1 MEIIFRGQH
10 LHVDDRFREHATE
23 RLAKVSRYL
32 PMADHA
38 IVDVRREARGDEG
51 RYVVQVTI
59 SANGTF
65 MRAEERNFDILT
77 AINSAS
83 DALSTQVKR
92 FKEKKVLRSER
103 RVNKEDMI
111 PQEEEEEKLPPGTE
125 MVLGRVVRVKRFP
138 MMPMTE
144 AEAIEQMEMLSH
156 NFFLFEDV
164 DKDTLALLYRRQD
177 GDYGMIVL
185 NPHDHNR
192 HPQPGNRPDTRA
204 AALRRRRHDPR
215 PVQPV

>member
-23 RLAKVSRYL
+23 KLGKVSRYL

-38 IVDVRREARGDEG
+38 IVDVRREAKGDEG
-51 RYVVQVTI
+51 RYVVQVTV

-65 MRAEERNFDILT
+65 MRAEERNFDLLT
-77 AINSAS
+77 AINAAS
-83 DALSTQVKR
+83 DALGTQVKR
-92 FKEKKVLRSER
+92 FKEKKVLRSEK
-103 RVNKEDMI
+103 RVHKEDMLLHE
-111 PQEEEEEKLPPGTE
+111 EEEEEKLPPGTE

-177 GDYGMIVL
+177 GDYGMIV
-185 NPHDHNR
+185 PES
-192 HPQPGNRPDTRA
+192 A
-204 AALRRRRHDPR
+204 
-215 PVQPV
+215 